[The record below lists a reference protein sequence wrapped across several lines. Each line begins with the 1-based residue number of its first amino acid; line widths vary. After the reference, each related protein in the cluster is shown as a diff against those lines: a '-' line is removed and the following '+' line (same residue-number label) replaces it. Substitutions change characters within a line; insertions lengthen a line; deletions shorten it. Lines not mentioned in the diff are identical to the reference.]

1 MAVNF
6 ISAVSALA
14 TSVSLTT
21 HQKGDIFIAAALRT
35 NNVTASLPAGWI
47 GLSSAGTGS
56 LSLRLGFR
64 VAQSSSDTSGTWTNA
79 TGLSIIILRPTIG
92 TIAVPGALSQTAGAS
107 TSVTYGAVAGVAAA
121 DNYLDQTFVAFGST
135 LDDTN
140 AIETPPTGM
149 TFLEKSS
156 QSGLAFAS
164 FRLTSNAFGGWTTQ
178 TVTLTSA
185 TWRTGVVRIAEYP
198 FPALGGGGGGLILP
212 RSMSGGYAA

>member
-1 MAVNF
+1 MAINF
-6 ISAVSALA
+6 INAVSALA
-14 TSVSLTT
+14 ASASLPT
-21 HQKGDIFIAAALRT
+21 HQPGDILIAAAFRT
-35 NNVTASLPAGWI
+35 ANVTASLPSGWI
-47 GLSSAGTGS
+47 GISSAGTGN

-79 TGLSIIILRPTIG
+79 TGLSLIILRPTVG
-92 TIAVPGALSQTAGAS
+92 TIAVPGALSQTAGIS
-107 TSVTYGAVAGVAAA
+107 TSVLYGAVGGVAST

-135 LDDTN
+135 LLDTN
-140 AIETPPTGM
+140 AIETAPTGM

-164 FRLTSNAFGGWTTQ
+164 FRLTTNAFGSWTAQ
-178 TVTLTSA
+178 TVTLPSA

-198 FPALGGGGGGLILP
+198 FPALGGGGGGLVLP